1 MGIQINGNTDNISA
15 TDGGLTVSDLEINQ
29 SGISTFNN
37 ALNIGTGSSIFSPAT
52 NTFTLGTNSAER
64 LRIQSNGD
72 VIWNGIGT
80 QLAGEGN
87 NTVGMGFEPRNGTIF
102 LSRADNALIVS
113 NRNNDGRHIHF
124 NQGGTGKFAIGLQ
137 NSGADLA
144 FFSGAGNSPTE
155 RARITSGGRILI
167 ATTAEGHSN
176 ADDLTIATAAG
187 SLGNTGI
194 TIRSSTTGDGN
205 IFFSDATSG
214 DGETKGVIKY
224 AHNTDHMQFNTAG
237 STRLLIDS
245 SGRLL
250 VNTTTTYA
258 GDNTMIIAGESPSGG
273 TYDLYDGQLLITST
287 ETSGAVNTGGVIQF
301 YGHDGGSSRGFG
313 SIRCLKENGTSGNHN
328 AYMAFLLRVNG
339 GTPTE
344 RLSIS
349 SGGHATISASSYSA
363 LTINT
368 TNNGTN
374 GPEVQLMHTSTSPAA
389 NDVIGQIRYS
399 GKDSAGNT
407 TLYSKIE
414 TKVDDPTN
422 GQETGHIDF
431 STRGLAAYNS
441 IFRLKARGTA
451 SAPSYTTDDMNGI
464 ILDTYNTGNPYPRYM
479 NFIAKSAGNTASNIG
494 FWTEAV
500 GGSPIEKLRIT
511 SDGKIGVN
519 ATTTALI
526 APTYTLDLGGNDGA
540 LDTSEQNT
548 LRIRCN
554 NGGTAIRVGPGGG
567 GSQVVLIRV
576 DGNSNGNNCL
586 GETDAAN
593 FGASITYRGDRSGN
607 ENSLGFYMDNT
618 TNATQVEALNLRQN
632 GDYIFG
638 GSSYSDRDQK
648 ENITSLPGTA
658 LDKIT
663 QLSPRTWNWKPEY
676 HDIPTDRIFGGF
688 IAQEVLPH
696 IPSIVRGT
704 DGQGDM
710 SLDYQ
715 GLLAWTIK
723 ALTELKSENDN
734 LKARVNT
741 LESS

>member
-52 NTFTLGTNSAER
+52 NTFTLGTNSSER

-80 QLAGEGN
+80 VLPGEGN
-87 NTVGMGFEPRNGTIF
+87 STVGMGFEPRNGTIF
-102 LSRADNALIVS
+102 LSRASNALIVS

-155 RARITSGGRILI
+155 RLR
-167 ATTAEGHSN
+167 
-176 ADDLTIATAAG
+176 
-187 SLGNTGI
+187 
-194 TIRSSTTGDGN
+194 
-205 IFFSDATSG
+205 
-214 DGETKGVIKY
+214 
-224 AHNTDHMQFNTAG
+224 
-237 STRLLIDS
+237 IDS
-245 SGRLL
+245 SGRVLIGA
-250 VNTTTTYA
+250 T
-258 GDNTMIIAGESPSGG
+258 SGG
-273 TYDLYDGQLLITST
+273 NGDTDDLIVSGSGKRGITVCSTNGSECRLTFADGLSGVDAVAGNITYTHSNDSLDLYTATTRRLRIQSDGRLLLGTTDANHYPDRMFTINRDAGAGIELRNNSSST
-287 ETSGAVNTGGVIQF
+287 GQISFSDTSGSGTGSYRGYIQF
-301 YGHDGGSSRGFG
+301 QHNNGSMHFG
-313 SIRCLKENGTSGNHN
+313 TQSI
-328 AYMAFLLRVNG
+328 
-339 GTPTE
+339 E
-344 RLSIS
+344 RFTIS
-349 SGGHATISASSYSA
+349 SGGHATISANSYSA

-368 TNNGTN
+368 TNDGTN
-374 GPEVQLMHTSTSPAA
+374 GPEVQLMHTSSSPAA
-389 NDVIGQIRYS
+389 NDVIGQLRYS

-526 APTYTLDLGGNDGA
+526 APTYTLDLGGNDGV

-586 GETDAAN
+586 GESDAAN

>member
-52 NTFTLGTNSAER
+52 NTLTLGTNSAER

-80 QLAGEGN
+80 QLPGESN
-87 NTVGMGFEPRNGTIF
+87 STVGMGFEPRNGTIF
-102 LSRADNALIVS
+102 LSRADNALIIS

-155 RARITSGGRILI
+155 RLR
-167 ATTAEGHSN
+167 
-176 ADDLTIATAAG
+176 
-187 SLGNTGI
+187 
-194 TIRSSTTGDGN
+194 
-205 IFFSDATSG
+205 
-214 DGETKGVIKY
+214 
-224 AHNTDHMQFNTAG
+224 
-237 STRLLIDS
+237 IDS
-245 SGRLL
+245 SGRVLIGA
-250 VNTTTTYA
+250 T
-258 GDNTMIIAGESPSGG
+258 SGG
-273 TYDLYDGQLLITST
+273 NGDTDDLIVSGSGKRGITVCSTNGSECRLTFADGLSGVDAVAGNITYTHSNDSLDLYTATTRRLRIQSDGRLLLGTTDANHYPDRMFTINRDAGAGIELRNNSSST
-287 ETSGAVNTGGVIQF
+287 GQISFSDTSGSGTGSYRGYIQF
-301 YGHDGGSSRGFG
+301 QHNNGSMHFG
-313 SIRCLKENGTSGNHN
+313 TQSI
-328 AYMAFLLRVNG
+328 
-339 GTPTE
+339 E
-344 RLSIS
+344 RFTIS
-349 SGGHATISASSYSA
+349 SGGHATISANSYSA

-368 TNNGTN
+368 TNDGTN
-374 GPEVQLMHTSTSPAA
+374 GPEVQLMHTSSSPAA
-389 NDVIGQIRYS
+389 NDVIGQLRYS

-723 ALTELKSENDN
+723 ALTELKTENDN

>member
-52 NTFTLGTNSAER
+52 NTFTLGTNSSER

-80 QLAGEGN
+80 QLPGESN
-87 NTVGMGFEPRNGTIF
+87 STVGMGFEPRNGTIF

-155 RARITSGGRILI
+155 RLR
-167 ATTAEGHSN
+167 
-176 ADDLTIATAAG
+176 
-187 SLGNTGI
+187 
-194 TIRSSTTGDGN
+194 
-205 IFFSDATSG
+205 
-214 DGETKGVIKY
+214 
-224 AHNTDHMQFNTAG
+224 
-237 STRLLIDS
+237 IDS
-245 SGRLL
+245 SGRVLIGA
-250 VNTTTTYA
+250 T
-258 GDNTMIIAGESPSGG
+258 SGG
-273 TYDLYDGQLLITST
+273 NGDTDDLIVSGSGKRGITVCSTNGSECRLTFADGLSGVDAVAGNITYTHSNDSLDLYTATTRRLRIQSDGRLLLGTTDANHYPDRMFTINRDAGAGIELRNNSSST
-287 ETSGAVNTGGVIQF
+287 GQISFSDTSGSGTGSYRGYIQF
-301 YGHDGGSSRGFG
+301 QHNNGSMHFG
-313 SIRCLKENGTSGNHN
+313 TQSI
-328 AYMAFLLRVNG
+328 
-339 GTPTE
+339 E
-344 RLSIS
+344 RFTIS
-349 SGGHATISASSYSA
+349 SGGHATISANSYSA

-368 TNNGTN
+368 TNDGTN
-374 GPEVQLMHTSTSPAA
+374 GPEVQLMHTSSSPAA
-389 NDVIGQIRYS
+389 NDVIGQLRYS

-586 GETDAAN
+586 GESDAAN

>member
-52 NTFTLGTNSAER
+52 NTFTLGTNSSER

-80 QLAGEGN
+80 QLPGESN
-87 NTVGMGFEPRNGTIF
+87 STVGMGFEPRNGTIF
-102 LSRADNALIVS
+102 LSRADNALIIS

-155 RARITSGGRILI
+155 RLR
-167 ATTAEGHSN
+167 
-176 ADDLTIATAAG
+176 
-187 SLGNTGI
+187 
-194 TIRSSTTGDGN
+194 
-205 IFFSDATSG
+205 
-214 DGETKGVIKY
+214 
-224 AHNTDHMQFNTAG
+224 
-237 STRLLIDS
+237 IDS
-245 SGRLL
+245 SGRVLIGA
-250 VNTTTTYA
+250 T
-258 GDNTMIIAGESPSGG
+258 SGG
-273 TYDLYDGQLLITST
+273 NGDTDDLIVSGSGKRGITVCSTNGSECRLTFADGLSGVDAVAGNITYTHSNDSLDLYTATTRRLRIQSDGRLLLGTTDANHYPDRMFTINRDAGAGIELRNNSSST
-287 ETSGAVNTGGVIQF
+287 GQISFSDTSGSGTGSYRGYIQF
-301 YGHDGGSSRGFG
+301 QHNNGSMHFG
-313 SIRCLKENGTSGNHN
+313 TQSI
-328 AYMAFLLRVNG
+328 
-339 GTPTE
+339 E
-344 RLSIS
+344 RFTIS
-349 SGGHATISASSYSA
+349 SGGHATISANSYSA

-368 TNNGTN
+368 TNDGTN
-374 GPEVQLMHTSTSPAA
+374 GPEVQLMHTSSSPAA
-389 NDVIGQIRYS
+389 NDVIGQLRYS

-526 APTYTLDLGGNDGA
+526 APTYTLDLGGNDGV

-586 GETDAAN
+586 GESDAAN

>member
-52 NTFTLGTNSAER
+52 NTLTLGTNSAER

-80 QLAGEGN
+80 QLPGESN
-87 NTVGMGFEPRNGTIF
+87 STVGMGFEPRNGTIF
-102 LSRADNALIVS
+102 LSRADNALIIS

-155 RARITSGGRILI
+155 RLR
-167 ATTAEGHSN
+167 
-176 ADDLTIATAAG
+176 
-187 SLGNTGI
+187 
-194 TIRSSTTGDGN
+194 
-205 IFFSDATSG
+205 
-214 DGETKGVIKY
+214 
-224 AHNTDHMQFNTAG
+224 
-237 STRLLIDS
+237 IDS
-245 SGRLL
+245 SGRVLIGA
-250 VNTTTTYA
+250 T
-258 GDNTMIIAGESPSGG
+258 SGG
-273 TYDLYDGQLLITST
+273 NGDTDDLIVSGSGKRGITVCSTNGSECRLTFADGLSGVDAVAGNITYTHSNDSLDLYTATTRRLRIQSDGRLLLGTTDANHYPDRMFTINRDAGAGIELRNNSSST
-287 ETSGAVNTGGVIQF
+287 GQISFSDTSGSGTGSYRGYIQF
-301 YGHDGGSSRGFG
+301 QHNNGSMHFG
-313 SIRCLKENGTSGNHN
+313 TQSI
-328 AYMAFLLRVNG
+328 
-339 GTPTE
+339 E
-344 RLSIS
+344 RFTIS
-349 SGGHATISASSYSA
+349 SGGHATISANSYSA

-368 TNNGTN
+368 TNDGTN
-374 GPEVQLMHTSTSPAA
+374 GPEVQLMHTSSSPAA
-389 NDVIGQIRYS
+389 NDVIGQLRYS